1 MSEKVKWIKIDESDK
16 STWPNDND
24 MVLLKLRNGRMLD
37 ASVNRYQDQFGDNI
51 YFNDW
56 YGDDVELYE
65 VEKYVFIKD
74 IE

>member
-1 MSEKVKWIKIDESDK
+1 MSENVKWIKIDESDK
-16 STWPNDND
+16 STWPKNND
-24 MVLLKLRNGRMLD
+24 MVLLKLHNGRMLD

-56 YGDDVELYE
+56 YGDDIELYE
-65 VEKYVFIKD
+65 VEKYLFIKD